1 MKDKKTFLY
10 RLLWLPIVGVSKL
23 FNCKIKNKDRIGND
37 RIILAGTHTSI
48 FDCLMLIA
56 STKRPV
62 HFLAKKE
69 LFVGVKGLLFR
80 NMGLIPV
87 DRSKKDRS
95 SIDSALE
102 YLKKGD
108 IICIFPEG
116 TTQKGRGLLPFKI
129 GAVKIAHD
137 SNTKILPFVISGKYK
152 PFSKDLRLE
161 FGKAIKVK
169 SDDLDKENEKLR
181 NIIID
186 LLEGK

>member
-1 MKDKKTFLY
+1 M
-10 RLLWLPIVGVSKL
+10 
-23 FNCKIKNKDRIGND
+23 
-37 RIILAGTHTSI
+37 
-48 FDCLMLIA
+48 
-56 STKRPV
+56 
-62 HFLAKKE
+62 AKKE
-69 LFVGVKGLLFR
+69 YFDGKSAWFFK
-80 NMGLIPV
+80 MAACIPV

-137 SNTKILPFVISGKYK
+137 SNTNILPFVIKGKYR
-152 PFSKDLRLE
+152 PFSRDLKLE
-161 FGKAIKVK
+161 FGKPIKVK
-169 SDDLDKENEKLR
+169 SDDLDKENNRLR

-186 LLEGK
+186 MLEG

>member
-1 MKDKKTFLY
+1 MKDKKTLFY
-10 RLLWLPIVGVSKL
+10 KILWLPIVGVSKL
-23 FNCKIKNKDRIGND
+23 FNCKIINKDRITDD
-37 RIILAGTHTSI
+37 RLILAGTHTSI

-69 LFVGVKGLLFR
+69 LFSGFKGILFR

-137 SNTKILPFVISGKYK
+137 SNTKILPFIIKGKYK
-152 PFSKDLRLE
+152 PFSRDLKLE
-161 FGKAIKVK
+161 FGKAIKIK
-169 SDDLDKENEKLR
+169 SDDLDQENERLR

-186 LLEGK
+186 MLEG

>member
-1 MKDKKTFLY
+1 MMIIAKA
-10 RLLWLPIVGVSKL
+10 
-23 FNCKIKNKDRIGND
+23 IKNKERIGND
-37 RIILAGTHTSI
+37 AIVLAGTHTSI

-69 LFVGVKGLLFR
+69 LFTGVKALLFK

-137 SNTKILPFVISGKYK
+137 SGAPILPFIIKGKYR
-152 PFSKDLRLE
+152 PFSKDLKLE
-161 FGKAIKVK
+161 FGEVIKVN
-169 SDDLDKENEKLR
+169 SDELDKENEKLR

-186 LLEGK
+186 LLEE